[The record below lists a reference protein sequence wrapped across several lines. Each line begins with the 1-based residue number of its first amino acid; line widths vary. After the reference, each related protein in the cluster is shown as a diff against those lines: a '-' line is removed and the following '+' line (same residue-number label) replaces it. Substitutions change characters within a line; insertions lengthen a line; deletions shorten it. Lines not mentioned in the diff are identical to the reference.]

1 MDGVFKL
8 DWYLTAIYI
17 EVMSV
22 KGLSSGELDWRSKL
36 HEVIFE
42 ADTLAG
48 RAFDLVLIL
57 SISLSVL
64 AVVLDSV
71 ASMHDRWGDAL
82 YLAEWVFTILFTIEY
97 ILRIV
102 SVRQPTRYIFSF
114 FGLVDLLA
122 ILPTYLSVI
131 VPGSQY
137 LLVIRLLR
145 VLRIFRVLKLAT
157 YIGEAKLLTTAL
169 RHSRRKITVFLF
181 TVITLAIILGSLMYM
196 IEGERSGFTS
206 IPQSVY
212 WAIVTLTTVGYGDVS
227 PVTPLGKILAAI
239 IMIMGYG
246 IIAVPTGIVTVELSR
261 ATAMGVTTIA
271 CESCGG
277 EGHDPDAVHC
287 KHCGARL

>member
-1 MDGVFKL
+1 MSKTEL
-8 DWYLTAIYI
+8 PI
-17 EVMSV
+17 E
-22 KGLSSGELDWRSKL
+22 EQNWRSKL

-71 ASMHDRWGDAL
+71 ASVHDRWGQIL
-82 YLAEWVFTILFTIEY
+82 FFAEWAFTILFTIEY

-102 SVRQPTRYIFSF
+102 SVKQPKRYIFSF

-122 ILPTYLSVI
+122 IIPTYLSVI
-131 VPGSQY
+131 IPGSQY
-137 LLVIRLLR
+137 LLVIRILR

-181 TVITLAIILGSLMYM
+181 TVITMVIILGSLMYL
-196 IEGERSGFTS
+196 IEGEQSGFTS
-206 IPQSVY
+206 IPQAVY
-212 WAIVTLTTVGYGDVS
+212 WAIVTLTTVGYGDIS
-227 PVTPLGKILAAI
+227 PGTPFGKILAAI

-261 ATAMGVTTIA
+261 ASAKGVTAIA
-271 CESCGG
+271 CESCSG

-287 KHCGARL
+287 KHCGAKL

>member
-1 MDGVFKL
+1 MS
-8 DWYLTAIYI
+8 I
-17 EVMSV
+17 E
-22 KGLSSGELDWRSKL
+22 GLSSSEQNWRSRL

-48 RAFDLVLIL
+48 RAFDLILIL
-57 SISLSVL
+57 SIVLSVL

-71 ASMHDRWGDAL
+71 ASVHDRWGDKL
-82 YLAEWVFTILFTIEY
+82 YLAEWAFTILFTIEY

-102 SVRQPTRYIFSF
+102 SVKKPTRYIFSF

-181 TVITLAIILGSLMYM
+181 TVITLAIILGSLMYL

-227 PVTPLGKILAAI
+227 PVTPLGKALAAV

-261 ATAMGVTTIA
+261 ATAAKVTATA

-277 EGHDPDAVHC
+277 EGHDSNAIHC
-287 KHCGARL
+287 KHCGAKL

>member
-1 MDGVFKL
+1 MSSEKL
-8 DWYLTAIYI
+8 QSA
-17 EVMSV
+17 EQN
-22 KGLSSGELDWRSKL
+22 WRSKL

-42 ADTLAG
+42 ADTFAG
-48 RAFDLVLIL
+48 RAFDLILIL
-57 SISLSVL
+57 SIGLSVL
-64 AVVLDSV
+64 AVVADSV
-71 ASMHDRWGDAL
+71 ASIHYRWADTL
-82 YLAEWVFTILFTIEY
+82 YLTEWFFTILFTIEY

-102 SVRQPTRYIFSF
+102 SVKQPSRYIFSF

-122 ILPTYLSVI
+122 ILPTYISLV

-137 LLVIRLLR
+137 LLVIRTLR

-157 YIGEAKLLTTAL
+157 YLGEAKLLTTAL

-181 TVITLAIILGSLMYM
+181 TVVILVIILGSLMYM

-206 IPQSVY
+206 IPQAVY

-227 PVTPLGKILAAI
+227 PITPLGKSLAAI
-239 IMIMGYG
+239 IMILGYG

-261 ATAMGVTTIA
+261 ASITGVTA
-271 CESCGG
+271 RSCESCGG

-287 KHCGARL
+287 KHCGSKL